1 MLVVITAHPHPDRA
15 RANRA
20 LTKAITGLEGVEV
33 RSLYDLYPDFDIDV
47 AKEREALDRAT
58 TVVFQHPIYW
68 YSPPALFKLW
78 LENVLT
84 AGYAY
89 GDDGRALAG
98 KRCLWVATTGGDDE
112 GYTPAGDARRTV
124 RGFRRPDASD
134 RALLRHDL
142 ARTLHRSRRASDR
155 RGDARSGRHTL
166 PRAARLAP
174 RDGDDTRCMSVRC

>member
-112 GYTPAGDARRTV
+112 GYTPAGMHGAPFEAFVAPMRQTARFCGMTWLEPFIVHGAHRIDAATLEAAATRYRERLGSLLETETT
-124 RGFRRPDASD
+124 RDA
-134 RALLRHDL
+134 
-142 ARTLHRSRRASDR
+142 
-155 RGDARSGRHTL
+155 
-166 PRAARLAP
+166 
-174 RDGDDTRCMSVRC
+174 